1 MFRTILK
8 KRYITILAISAL
20 VLTGCGSTKLLL
32 NTYIPPNKPKEVSQ
46 MLQSEGSN
54 SGFLEIE
61 IVDFIIKGDGV
72 EYNKSFNNKLVSS
85 LKKFVTQT
93 NFISIS
99 EVKDVSN
106 LSLDMRVL
114 IFEYK
119 ETSKAINGLISVEFN
134 IRKKGT
140 TFYTQNYRYPI
151 KRYAKAGRQ
160 ALPSKSQIFADAS
173 DYLAKK
179 LIKDISPIA
188 SLKLVEL
195 KDLPSELAYTQSYA
209 KQKNYEGAIKA
220 MKAYKGEKDE
230 AYYFNLAVYCEALA
244 AKSDDIALL
253 SKANEYYEKA
263 MQMSKG
269 GDEVITN
276 GKAKFDRYYHVIKK
290 VADQK
295 AKNDKKNNNSM
306 FEIL

>member
-1 MFRTILK
+1 MLLNVLK
-8 KRYITILAISAL
+8 KSYIGTLVVSAL
-20 VLTGCGSTKLLL
+20 LLTGCGKSQLLL
-32 NTYIPPNKPKEVSQ
+32 NTYIPPNKPKEVTQ
-46 MLQSEGSN
+46 MLESDDTT

-61 IVDFIIKGDGV
+61 IVDNILTGEGIKS
-72 EYNKSFNNKLVSS
+72 NKSFENKLLSS

-106 LSLDMRVL
+106 LSLDMKVV
-114 IFEYK
+114 IFDYV
-119 ETSKAINGLISVEFN
+119 ETPNATNGLISVEFN
-134 IRKKGT
+134 IRKEGT

-160 ALPSKSQIFADAS
+160 ALPTKTQIFAEAS

-179 LIKDISPIA
+179 LIKDISPVA

-195 KDLPSELAYTQSYA
+195 KPLPANLEYTQKYA

-230 AYYFNLAVYCEALA
+230 SYYFNLAVYCEALA
-244 AKSDDIALL
+244 AKSDDMALL

-263 MQMSKG
+263 MQLSEG
-269 GDEVITN
+269 GDEIITK
-276 GKAKFDRYYHVIKK
+276 GKAKFDRYYKIIKK
-290 VADQK
+290 VAEQK
-295 AKNDKKNNNSM
+295 AKNAEKNNNSM

>member
-1 MFRTILK
+1 MLRTILQ
-8 KRYITILAISAL
+8 KRFITILAIGVVLSGCSKNQLL
-20 VLTGCGSTKLLL
+20 V

-46 MLQSEGSN
+46 MLETEDAN

-72 EYNKSFNNKLVSS
+72 NSDMSFENKLVSS
-85 LKKFVTQT
+85 LKKFITQT

-106 LSLDMRVL
+106 LSLDMKVL
-114 IFEYK
+114 IFQYN
-119 ETSKAINGLISVEFN
+119 ETPNATSGLVSVEFN
-134 IRKKGT
+134 IRKEGT
-140 TFYTQNYRYPI
+140 TFYTQNYKYNI

-160 ALPSKSQIFADAS
+160 ALPSKAQLLSEAS

-179 LIKDISPIA
+179 LIKDISPVA

-195 KDLPSELAYTQSYA
+195 IDLPDEIAYTQKYA
-209 KQKNYEGAIKA
+209 KQKNYKGAIKA
-220 MKAYKGEKDE
+220 MKAYRGKKDE
-230 AYYFNLAVYCEALA
+230 AYYFNFAVYCEALA
-244 AKSDDIALL
+244 AKSDDLALL
-253 SKANEYYEKA
+253 SKADEYYEKA
-263 MQMSKG
+263 MQLSQG
-269 GDEVITN
+269 ENEVITK
-276 GKAKFDRYYHVIKK
+276 GKAKFDRYYQVIKK

-295 AKNDKKNNNSM
+295 AKNAEKNNNSM

>member
-1 MFRTILK
+1 MLKTILK
-8 KRYITILAISAL
+8 KKYIGVLAIS
-20 VLTGCGSTKLLL
+20 VLLLSGCSKSQLLL

-46 MLQSEGSN
+46 MLETEDKN

-72 EYNKSFNNKLVSS
+72 NSDKSFENKLVSS

-114 IFEYK
+114 IFDYK
-119 ETSKAINGLISVEFN
+119 ESANATNGLISVEFN
-134 IRKKGT
+134 IRKEGT
-140 TFYTQNYRYPI
+140 TFYTQNYQFKI

-160 ALPSKSQIFADAS
+160 ALPSKSQIFAEAS

-179 LIKDISPIA
+179 LIKDISPVA
-188 SLKLVEL
+188 SFKLVEL
-195 KDLPSELAYTQSYA
+195 KDLPDELAFTKEYA
-209 KQKNYEGAIKA
+209 KSKNYEGAIKG
-220 MKAYKGEKDE
+220 MKAYEGEKDE
-230 AYYFNLAVYCEALA
+230 AFYFNFAVYCEALA
-244 AKSDDIALL
+244 AKSDDLALL

-263 MQMSKG
+263 MQISKG
-269 GDEVITN
+269 EDEIITK
-276 GKAKFDRYYHVIKK
+276 GKAKFDRYYQVIKK

-295 AKNDKKNNNSM
+295 AKNDEKNNNSM